1 MVSGHHQQGDY
12 RRRRRCHEQDVGLF
26 RDNLTIGTCKGVE
39 DHASASW
46 ASPHG
51 SDLLAEALSSGKQQ
65 PAFCGQIVHR
75 FYLLGGLTLD
85 GFDEALVKLGVETQH
100 VSYVIEEPVE

>member
-1 MVSGHHQQGDY
+1 MVPISLRKRY
-12 RRRRRCHEQDVGLF
+12 RPG
-26 RDNLTIGTCKGVE
+26 N
-39 DHASASW
+39 
-46 ASPHG
+46 
-51 SDLLAEALSSGKQQ
+51 SSR
-65 PAFCGQIVHR
+65 R

>member
-1 MVSGHHQQGDY
+1 MQVP
-12 RRRRRCHEQDVGLF
+12 
-26 RDNLTIGTCKGVE
+26 TIIRILGF
-39 DHASASW
+39 ASW
-46 ASPHG
+46 FRSP
-51 SDLLAEALSSGKQQ
+51 AEALSSGKQQ